1 MAGFLIFSK
10 VFSQMLDLLIFILS
24 HPLLKMFEVMNLSE
38 ICSVYNLRG
47 NVCLIGSV
55 RILIL
60 FSELIIITIFIEL
73 YNKIFVIFL
82 LSEIYIK
89 VFFTE

>member
-10 VFSQMLDLLIFILS
+10 VFSQMLDLLIFSLS
-24 HPLLKMFEVMNLSE
+24 HPLLKVFEVMNLSE
-38 ICSVYNLRG
+38 ICHVYNLRG

-55 RILIL
+55 RIFIL

-82 LSEIYIK
+82 LSEIY
-89 VFFTE
+89 